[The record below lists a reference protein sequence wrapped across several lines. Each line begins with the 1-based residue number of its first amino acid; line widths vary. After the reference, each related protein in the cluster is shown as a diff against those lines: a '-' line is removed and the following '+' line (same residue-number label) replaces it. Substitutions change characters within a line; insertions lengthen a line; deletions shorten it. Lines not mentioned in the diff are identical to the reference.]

1 MVVSSY
7 EALIMK
13 YRLRV
18 LFGTDAFPPKHR
30 AYAGYFRFL
39 ETDDE
44 YFPYSHSDPRVRA
57 LDDLRVSLPEE
68 VLVDVYAGN
77 ARRLV
82 PALRAD

>member
-1 MVVSSY
+1 
-7 EALIMK
+7 MK
-13 YRLRV
+13 HPRRV
-18 LFGTDAFPPKHR
+18 LFGTDAFPPKRR

-44 YFPYSHSDPRVRA
+44 YFPYSHSDPPGCGRWTISGVY
-57 LDDLRVSLPEE
+57 LPEE

-77 ARRLV
+77 ARRLI